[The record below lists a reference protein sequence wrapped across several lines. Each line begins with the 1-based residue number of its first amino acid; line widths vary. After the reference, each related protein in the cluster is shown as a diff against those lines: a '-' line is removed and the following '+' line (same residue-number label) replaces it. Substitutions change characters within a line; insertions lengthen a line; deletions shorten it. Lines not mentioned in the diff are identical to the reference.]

1 VTYEI
6 ILPLGWKVD
15 DENEYYMIYKS
26 ENLEEENINKL
37 KSITQISR
45 ATVVDQDFVH
55 HLGFPFELELLCHE
69 AILGEQIP
77 KLLFQVNSIDAYN
90 RHRVVGYSFIQLPIK
105 TGSYRI
111 TCPCFKPLEDNF
123 MRVFSFFLGGSRK
136 IPDIREITR
145 AATKDENVGLY
156 LILERQYCVEQVW
169 YTD

>member
-6 ILPLGWKVD
+6 ILPIGWKVD

-45 ATVVDQDFVH
+45 ATVIDQDFVH

-69 AILGEQIP
+69 LILGEQIP
-77 KLLFQVNSIDAYN
+77 KLLFQINSIDRYN
-90 RHRVVGYSFIQLPIK
+90 RHRIVGYSFIQLPIK
-105 TGSYRI
+105 TGNYRI
-111 TCPCFKPLEDNF
+111 TCPCYKPVEDNY

-136 IPDIREITR
+136 IPDIREITKT
-145 AATKDENVGLY
+145 ATKDENVNRCLFRTQ
-156 LILERQYCVEQVW
+156 ILC
-169 YTD
+169 